1 MKNTQV
7 GNRGKQAYAAL
18 KNNTDI
24 LLALCGQLNDQGKI
38 KELVVATMAESQI
51 ADVLINCISV
61 LSANNQAGAGVFDE
75 ATGIY
80 KVFVNAYTSNSNTVE
95 VEVSS
100 ISFAYFLDL
109 TAADGTISWTTI
121 SAVDNGP
128 FLDALAALISELDLF
143 NEAVG
148 AFAA

>member
-7 GNRGKQAYAAL
+7 GNRGKQCYAAL

-24 LLALCGQLNDQGKI
+24 LSALCGQLDDNGKI

-51 ADVLINCISV
+51 ADVLINSVAV

-80 KVFVNAYTSNSNTVE
+80 KVYVNAYTSNSNTVE

-100 ISFAYFLDL
+100 INFSYFLDL
-109 TAADGTISWTTI
+109 TAADGTLAWATI

-128 FLDALAALISELDLF
+128 FLTALAALIASLDEF
-143 NEAVG
+143 NEAVS
-148 AFAA
+148 AFAS

>member
-24 LLALCGQLNDQGKI
+24 ISALCGQVDDNGKI
-38 KELVVATMAESQI
+38 KELAVATMAESQI
-51 ADVLINCISV
+51 ADVLLNCVAV
-61 LSANNQAGAGVFDE
+61 LSANAQAGAGSYSP

-100 ISFAYFLDL
+100 INFAYFLDL
-109 TAADGTISWTTI
+109 TAADGTLAWATI
-121 SAVDNGP
+121 SAADNGP
-128 FLDALAALISELDLF
+128 FLTALSALISSLDEF

-148 AFAA
+148 AFAS